1 MNETI
6 NILLMSDLK
15 KYILILLQLTAIYN
29 ATQLGWTVKIV
40 NKKIILRKKIKDMTY
55 IDQNIF
61 RLLEVLMDLQQ

>member
-1 MNETI
+1 
-6 NILLMSDLK
+6 MSDLK